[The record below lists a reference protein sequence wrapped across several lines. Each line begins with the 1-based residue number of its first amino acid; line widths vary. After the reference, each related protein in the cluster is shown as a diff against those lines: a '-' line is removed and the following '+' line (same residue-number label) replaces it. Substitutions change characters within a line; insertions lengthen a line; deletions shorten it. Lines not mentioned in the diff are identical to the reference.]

1 MEIIEEYL
9 RAAAI
14 KMINRRKRERG
25 RENVNTKADSL
36 KALENSQKAATDLAA
51 DSKGIERFV
60 VWHNKSH

>member
-1 MEIIEEYL
+1 
-9 RAAAI
+9 
-14 KMINRRKRERG
+14 MINRRKRERG

-36 KALENSQKAATDLAA
+36 KELENSQKAATDLAA